1 MESKKFDYKKREDAV
16 TLPGA
21 NEYRENIRHHNE
33 KLGEVLNEL
42 VTNEELN
49 DPYTIQWMATYVAEV
64 RMFLAMLASDMVPNQ
79 TISNGRNC

>member
-1 MESKKFDYKKREDAV
+1 MESKKFDDKKEKDAV

-21 NEYRENIRHHNE
+21 KEYRENIRHHNE

-42 VTNEELN
+42 VTNETLD
-49 DPYTIQWMATYVAEV
+49 DPETLQWMATYVAEA

-79 TISNGRNC
+79 IISDGQNS